1 MGGPQLYFP
10 LEGHLESKG
19 SQKGGFLLWIAAH
32 DHILIL
38 DNLMLRGHSLANR
51 CCMCQSSG
59 EFVDNLLLQCHV
71 ANSLWVF
78 MLQSLGIRWVL
89 LGSVAELLFCWS
101 YWLGKHNSNIWNLI
115 LGCLMWTIWT
125 ERNRHSFEDS
135 KFVFFNV
142 QCVHCSQLT

>member
-1 MGGPQLYFP
+1 
-10 LEGHLESKG
+10 
-19 SQKGGFLLWIAAH
+19 
-32 DHILIL
+32 
-38 DNLMLRGHSLANR
+38 MLRGHSLANR
-51 CCMCQSSG
+51 CCMCWCSR

-78 MLQSLGIRWVL
+78 MLQALGIQWVL

-101 YWLGKHNSNIWNLI
+101 YWLGKRNSNIWNLI

-142 QCVHCSQLT
+142 QCVHCSQLTLTQVLLQKKNLNTRKAFKVYTNNSMQVPIHEKM